1 MMKLIV
7 FLTSL
12 MIFGISSAQII
23 NENPFEQISLQSLN
37 YVESIDFHDE
47 VNKTVRLI
55 NQFRVE
61 NGLQEVELD
70 ASMSDFGQEFISRLL
85 IENQL
90 YHSDLNN
97 GSYSLENL
105 YTEFGFGGFLRLDDE
120 WLSMISTNTFNA
132 WKKSPGHRA
141 NMLNPEI
148 TKIGVSYQIR
158 TKVYNGN
165 YSYVLDGILVGQ

>member
-7 FLTSL
+7 FLSSL
-12 MIFGISSAQII
+12 IIFGISSAQII
-23 NENPFEQISLQSLN
+23 NENPFKQISLQSLN
-37 YVESIDFHDE
+37 YVESIDFQEE

-70 ASMSDFGQEFISRLL
+70 AKMSDFGQEFISHLL
-85 IENQL
+85 NENQL
-90 YHSDLNN
+90 YHSDLNDGN
-97 GSYSLENL
+97 YTLENL
-105 YTEFGFGGFLRLDDE
+105 YTEYGFGGFLRLDEE

-141 NMLNPEI
+141 NMLNPDI
-148 TKIGVSYQIR
+148 TKIGFSFQIKTNVS
-158 TKVYNGN
+158 NGN
-165 YSYVLDGILVGQ
+165 YSYVLDGILIGQ